1 MSEAIAATPEAG
13 TAPEVVAPKQVSR
26 DEAQSVNFAA
36 ERIAGLIGAEE
47 PTENPGGEPEP
58 PRPEA
63 AEQDSTDEGEKSE
76 AKAEGDEPDAE
87 KSEDESKDAEADEQ
101 KPELPST
108 LDEIAAAFEIER
120 AALDDIKVAVK
131 INGENEEV
139 TLAEA
144 LNGYSRTQ
152 DYTRKTTELS
162 EQSKAFE
169 QAVTE
174 AEAELQS
181 RATRLATLTQTLEQ
195 QLTGAEPN
203 WAELQKNP
211 QAYLQAQR
219 EWQQKTQ
226 ALQSAQVER
235 NRLVQ
240 QQMAQQ
246 QEQMQQH
253 LAEEHK
259 RMVTNWPELSDPK
272 GQAASEMRS
281 YLAERGFNEQEIN
294 ALADHRLIG
303 VLKDAVN
310 GKKVSSS
317 NPEKKLVKPTRTIK
331 PGTPRNGEDAKAEK
345 VAAARRN
352 HRRNPR
358 SLDAAAERINRIFAQ

>member
-1 MSEAIAATPEAG
+1 MSEETAATPEAG

-47 PTENPGGEPEP
+47 PTETPGDEPEP
-58 PRPEA
+58 PSPEA
-63 AEQDSTDEGEKSE
+63 AEEGSEGEEPE
-76 AKAEGDEPDAE
+76 AKAEGDEPE

-195 QLTGAEPN
+195 QLTGKEPN

-226 ALQSAQVER
+226 ALQGAQAER

-272 GQAASEMRS
+272 GQAASEMRT
-281 YLAERGFNEQEIN
+281 YLAERGFNEQEIG

-317 NPEKKLVKPTRTIK
+317 SPEKKLVKPTRTIK